1 MKNFGSVCDFAHER
15 SADLLNAYFSC
26 IRTCHYVRMPDI
38 FKAVV
43 EMPSR
48 RFWISA
54 PRAAVVIAAMERGDD
69 LSSMRPNKCDMFSE
83 IFRRYKSLR
92 ISSPQLRSHISSAR
106 LYVSRPQ
113 SFISPHPPPKSL
125 SLKLVSYG
133 STKIR
138 KDCWHCHRSVNPY

>member
-15 SADLLNAYFSC
+15 SADLLNAYFTC

-69 LSSMRPNKCDMFSE
+69 LSSMRPNKRDMFSE
-83 IFRRYKSLR
+83 IFRRYKCLR
-92 ISSPQLRSHISSAR
+92 ISSPHLPVAHIVREIVCQPAPKFYLSPSTAKILILKAR
-106 LYVSRPQ
+106 KLWFNENSKRLQ
-113 SFISPHPPPKSL
+113 AL
-125 SLKLVSYG
+125 SLQ
-133 STKIR
+133 
-138 KDCWHCHRSVNPY
+138 H